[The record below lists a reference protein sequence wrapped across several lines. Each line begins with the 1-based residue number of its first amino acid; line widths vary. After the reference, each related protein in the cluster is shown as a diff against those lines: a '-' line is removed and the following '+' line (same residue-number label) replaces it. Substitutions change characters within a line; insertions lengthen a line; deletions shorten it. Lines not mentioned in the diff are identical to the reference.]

1 MPEWMK
7 NIPFG
12 RPMAVIFHMGFFGG
26 LGGMMFR
33 EPSFNRLMTY
43 WSTNPFVG
51 TPDEWRVF
59 WGLVGLVLV
68 LSSPLVIEHW
78 SRRLVI
84 PKLENSVW
92 KLPVQTTMWS
102 VFIVLMFVFRRVSAY
117 DFIYFQF

>member
-1 MPEWMK
+1 M
-7 NIPFG
+7 
-12 RPMAVIFHMGFFGG
+12 
-26 LGGMMFR
+26 
-33 EPSFNRLMTY
+33 
-43 WSTNPFVG
+43 
-51 TPDEWRVF
+51 
-59 WGLVGLVLV
+59 LV